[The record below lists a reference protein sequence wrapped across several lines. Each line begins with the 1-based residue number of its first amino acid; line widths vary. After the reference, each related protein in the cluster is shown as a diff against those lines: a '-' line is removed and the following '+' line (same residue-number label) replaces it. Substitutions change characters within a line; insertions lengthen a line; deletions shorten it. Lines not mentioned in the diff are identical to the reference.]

1 MGSNAWDHDG
11 PSLVRDKEGEAAA
24 CATLCFREPG
34 FQKPGDWDGQSK
46 QRVPISLSLVPDLS
60 TIRLSL
66 YFLSSLPGQAG
77 PLEPFLK
84 RNWAAVDQAIFSQ
97 LY

>member
-1 MGSNAWDHDG
+1 MGRLLPAPPCASG
-11 PSLVRDKEGEAAA
+11 SLA
-24 CATLCFREPG
+24 FS
-34 FQKPGDWDGQSK
+34 KPGDWDGQSK
-46 QRVPISLSLVPDLS
+46 QKVPIALSLVPDPS

-77 PLEPFLK
+77 LLEPFLK
-84 RNWAAVDQAIFSQ
+84 RNWAAVAQAIFSQ